1 MILILNLSAR
11 FTLLN
16 PQKESK
22 QKSDHIV
29 TCSTLLNIS
38 YDRIA
43 NFDLVILPFKYVS
56 TLLNI
61 FIVSFILYSWKEASN
76 YHKETLKKQGK
87 KHWKK
92 EEGNFLKKSCEGN
105 CQKNEKGNIAKKEE
119 GNIFIKNGKETLK
132 KQGKKYWKR
141 EERNFS

>member
-22 QKSDHIV
+22 QMSDHIV

-61 FIVSFILYSWKEASN
+61 FIVSFILYSWKEACN

-87 KHWKK
+87 KH
-92 EEGNFLKKSCEGN
+92 
-105 CQKNEKGNIAKKEE
+105 
-119 GNIFIKNGKETLK
+119 
-132 KQGKKYWKR
+132 
-141 EERNFS
+141 

>member
-11 FTLLN
+11 FTFLN

-38 YDRIA
+38 YDRTA
-43 NFDLVILPFKYVS
+43 NFDLVILPFKYVL

-61 FIVSFILYSWKEASN
+61 FVVSFILYSWKEASN
-76 YHKETLKKQGK
+76 YHKEALKN
-87 KHWKK
+87 K
-92 EEGNFLKKSCEGN
+92 ERNTERKRKETFLKN
-105 CQKNEKGNIAKKEE
+105 HA
-119 GNIFIKNGKETLK
+119 KETVK
-132 KQGKKYWKR
+132 KMRKGTLRKKRK
-141 EERNFS
+141 ETFL